1 MCISYVI
8 EIWGMLACE
17 YNVLQCVHL
26 FVACPVKSWNV
37 PSHTDLASGI
47 QLVSLY
53 LLQFH
58 ACCAYFNIETKK
70 LWNSKHIFSDPSC
83 QLIRVGTWD
92 SSNFLSLRWSTL
104 VARLQVLSLGP
115 WVLSLNRVSTQQTLV
130 KWAQIMRDRDSTR
143 NLGLILLTAVLRFKD
158 SSSTNSCVALR
169 KVPVPVNLSVKWA
182 NGNTTTE

>member
-1 MCISYVI
+1 MVNIFSLLIIAILLLSPSSGKSNTGDLYCPYLPSRII
-8 EIWGMLACE
+8 EIA
-17 YNVLQCVHL
+17 HL
-26 FVACPVKSWNV
+26 PLPHC
-37 PSHTDLASGI
+37 
-47 QLVSLY
+47 SL
-53 LLQFH
+53 LTWP
-58 ACCAYFNIETKK
+58 E

-83 QLIRVGTWD
+83 QLIRAGTWD
-92 SSNFLSLRWSTL
+92 SSKFLSLRWSTL